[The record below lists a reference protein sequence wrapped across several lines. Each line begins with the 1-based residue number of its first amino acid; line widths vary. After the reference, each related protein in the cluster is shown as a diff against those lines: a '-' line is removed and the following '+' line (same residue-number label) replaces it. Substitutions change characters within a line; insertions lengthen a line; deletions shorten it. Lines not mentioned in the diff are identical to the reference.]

1 MTTTSNIQIR
11 AIMAGLGREFQTLVN
26 VKQILVIEDGI
37 EINFTKGLQGIN
49 KVIINLNSRD
59 TYDMHFW
66 RITAKTCKVVTA
78 VGDLQTREEV
88 PGVFENITGFAV
100 HF

>member
-49 KVIINLNSRD
+49 KVIINLNNRD

-66 RITAKTCKVVTA
+66 RITSKTCKQITA
-78 VGDLQTREEV
+78 AGDIQVSQLG
-88 PGVFENITGFAV
+88 GVFENITGFTT